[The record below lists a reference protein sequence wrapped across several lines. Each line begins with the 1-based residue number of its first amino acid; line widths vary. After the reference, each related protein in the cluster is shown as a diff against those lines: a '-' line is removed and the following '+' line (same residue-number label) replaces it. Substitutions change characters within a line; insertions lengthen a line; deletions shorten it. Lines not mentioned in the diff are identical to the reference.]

1 MKRLAILC
9 TSLAILASAASNA
22 SAQTY
27 NVVSAGTGYSNANI
41 TPTPNSSIQN
51 SQFQNQQTLK
61 TANNI
66 QNNSTV
72 NQKNIDEKS
81 ESPLARKDN
90 LDNPEYVRKRM
101 IELEKALYNKTKKE
115 LLEKKGEDKTDDP
128 LTMEM
133 LEEQFQE
140 KLLEREITE
149 KIESELS
156 LKQFGREFFANG
168 AQTDSNLFAN
178 SAPSNYQL
186 GPGDSLKIII
196 WSELGDETV
205 YDVQV
210 NPEGQVYIPMIG
222 VIGVSGKTV
231 GQFESIVLGKFSS
244 KFEHCKGQVTLNQVR
259 TIMIFVA
266 GEVEKPGAM
275 MVSGLTTAFSA
286 LYHAGGPTEKGSMRN
301 IRVIESNG
309 RTKEIDL
316 YKYFMSGDR
325 RQDISIMNGDTIFVP
340 TTEKRVTVNGTV
352 TRPAIYEILGE
363 TSLEEVLHMAGN
375 ILPEAY
381 AGRVSITRFTGNERR
396 KSFDVNCS
404 DKNAMASFKVLPGD
418 VINVERSNGIIENA
432 VTIEG
437 PVNKPGNYSAN
448 GLTVSELIKL
458 AGGMISE
465 TANYK
470 HGQIVRKTTGGR
482 DEILSFD
489 VNKALDGD
497 NKHNIVL
504 KPLDEVKLFAEE
516 DITNEIFDIYIGG
529 AVRNPKIYK
538 FHEGMKLAD
547 LVLLANGLNTDASGE
562 AEIARKSEGNTSVI
576 IKANIKNALENK
588 DSSDN
593 VTLQA
598 LDKVNIIGKGD
609 VLMEPEVVILK
620 GQVMKPGAYALTHR
634 GETLSSL
641 IQRAG
646 GLTDRAYPEG
656 AIFMRN
662 LNNISTNDQ
671 LETTISVQ
679 NELFREAN
687 LDLRSDLIKA
697 GAKDTDISGISSD
710 VRGDGITKQMMDKAG
725 IVSETLSNQQQN
737 PEAMEQ
743 DDFAKA
749 LEKGSRKLEQKQEEE
764 ASKNGETVKT
774 RIAVSMAEIMRGNCS
789 KEEDIELLDGDE
801 ITVPVMP
808 HTVSVL
814 GAVMNPTTIMY
825 NPKANASYYIN
836 RAGGYTSHCDH
847 RRTVVVKAN
856 GEVMRLRNIR
866 KISRGDIIL
875 VPPKARIVQ
884 KDTLKDASSIAQILG
899 NLAVTYKVVNDSK

>member
-9 TSLAILASAASNA
+9 TSLAILASAGSNA

-27 NVVSAGTGYSNANI
+27 NVVSAGTGYNTNTNTSLPTTGIDSKSVNALKDINSINNQRNAN
-41 TPTPNSSIQN
+41 
-51 SQFQNQQTLK
+51 
-61 TANNI
+61 
-66 QNNSTV
+66 V
-72 NQKNIDEKS
+72 NQNDINKKN
-81 ESPLARKDN
+81 ESPLSRKEN
-90 LDNPEYVRKRM
+90 LDDPEYVRQRM

-115 LLEKKGEDKTDDP
+115 LLEKKGEETTEP
-128 LTMEM
+128 LIKEL
-133 LEEQFQE
+133 LEEQIQE

-156 LKQFGREFFANG
+156 LKQFGKEFFAKG
-168 AQTDSNLFAN
+168 AQTDTNLFAN

-186 GPGDSLKIII
+186 GPGDNLKIII

-222 VIGVSGKTV
+222 VIGVSGNTV
-231 GQFESIVLGKFSS
+231 GQFEKIVLGLFSNKF
-244 KFEHCKGQVTLNQVR
+244 KHCKGQVTLSQVR

-286 LYHAGGPTEKGSMRN
+286 LYHAGGPTDKGSMRN

-325 RQDISIMNGDTIFVP
+325 RQDVSIMNGDTIFVP
-340 TTEKRVTVNGTV
+340 TTEKRVTVMGTV
-352 TRPAIYEILGE
+352 TRPAIYEVLGE
-363 TSLEEVLHMAGN
+363 TSLAEVMQMAGN
-375 ILPEAY
+375 ILPEGY
-381 AGRVSITRFTGNERR
+381 AGRVSITRYTGNERK
-396 KSFDVNCS
+396 KSFDVSCS

-418 VINVERSNGIIENA
+418 VINVERSNGIVENA
-432 VTIEG
+432 VKIEG

-448 GLTVSELIKL
+448 GSTVSELIKL
-458 AGGMISE
+458 AGGLIPE

-482 DEILSFD
+482 NEILSFD
-489 VNKALDGD
+489 LNKALEGD
-497 NKHNIVL
+497 SRHDIVL

-529 AVRNPKIYK
+529 AVRTPKIYD

-547 LVLLANGLNTDASGE
+547 LVLLANGLNTDASDE
-562 AEIARKSEGNTSVI
+562 AEIARKGEGNTSVI
-576 IKANIKNALENK
+576 IKANIKKALEDK
-588 DSSDN
+588 DSPDN

-598 LDKVNIIGKGD
+598 LDKVNIIGRGD
-609 VLMEPEVVILK
+609 IMLEPEVVVLK

-671 LETTISVQ
+671 LETTVSVQ

-687 LDLRSDLIKA
+687 LDLRADLIKA
-697 GAKDTDISGISSD
+697 GAKDTDITSISSD

-725 IVSETLSNQQQN
+725 VVSETLSSQN
-737 PEAMEQ
+737 PKDGKQ

-749 LEKGSRKLEQKQEEE
+749 LEKGTRKLDKKNEEE

-774 RIAVSMAEIMRGNCS
+774 RIAVSMAEIMTGKCS

-801 ITVPVMP
+801 ITIPVIP

-825 NPKANASYYIN
+825 NPKGNASYYIN
-836 RAGGYTSHCDH
+836 RAGGYTAHCDH

>member
-9 TSLAILASAASNA
+9 TSLAILATAASNA

-27 NVVSAGTGYSNANI
+27 NVVSAGTGYNTANTNANI
-41 TPTPNSSIQN
+41 NQSMNNSIQA
-51 SQFQNQQTLK
+51 QNPLTLK
-61 TANNI
+61 ANNL
-66 QNNSTV
+66 QNNSST
-72 NQKNIDEKS
+72 NKNEIKPKD
-81 ESPLARKDN
+81 ESPLANKNN
-90 LDNPEYVRKRM
+90 LDNPDYVRQRM

-115 LLEKKGEDKTDDP
+115 LLEKKGEAKTDP

-186 GPGDSLKIII
+186 GPGDNLKIII

-205 YDVQV
+205 SDVQV

-222 VIGVSGKTV
+222 VIGVSGNTV
-231 GQFESIVLGKFSS
+231 DQFEKIVLGKFSQ
-244 KFEHCKGQVTLNQVR
+244 KFKHCKGQVTLSQVR

-286 LYHAGGPTEKGSMRN
+286 LYHAGGPTDKGSMRN

-325 RQDISIMNGDTIFVP
+325 RQDVSIMNGDTIFVP
-340 TTEKRVTVNGTV
+340 TTEKRVTVMGTV
-352 TRPAIYEILGE
+352 TRPAIYEVLGE
-363 TSLEEVLHMAGN
+363 TSLAEVMQMAGN

-381 AGRVSITRFTGNERR
+381 AGRVSITRYTGNDRK
-396 KSFDVNCS
+396 KSFDVSCS

-418 VINVERSNGIIENA
+418 VINVERSTGIVENA
-432 VTIEG
+432 VKIEG

-448 GLTVSELIKL
+448 GSTVSELIKL

-489 VNKALDGD
+489 LNKALDGD
-497 NKHNIVL
+497 SKHNIVL

-529 AVRNPKIYK
+529 AVRSPKIYK
-538 FHEGMKLAD
+538 YHEGMKLAD

-562 AEIARKSEGNTSVI
+562 AEIARKGEGNTSVI

-725 IVSETLSNQQQN
+725 IVSETLSNQN
-737 PEAMEQ
+737 PEEVEQ

-749 LEKGSRKLEQKQEEE
+749 LEKGTRKLEQKKEEE
-764 ASKNGETVKT
+764 ASKDGETVKT
-774 RIAVSMAEIMRGNCS
+774 RIAVSMAEIMKGNCT

-801 ITVPVMP
+801 ITIPVIP

-866 KISRGDIIL
+866 RISRGDIIL

>member
-9 TSLAILASAASNA
+9 TSLAILASAGSNA

-27 NVVSAGTGYSNANI
+27 NVVSAGTGIDSKSVNALKDINSFNNQRNAN
-41 TPTPNSSIQN
+41 
-51 SQFQNQQTLK
+51 
-61 TANNI
+61 
-66 QNNSTV
+66 V
-72 NQKNIDEKS
+72 NQNDINKKT
-81 ESPLARKDN
+81 ESPLSRKEN
-90 LDNPEYVRKRM
+90 LDDTEYVRQRM
-101 IELEKALYNKTKKE
+101 IELEKALY
-115 LLEKKGEDKTDDP
+115 
-128 LTMEM
+128 
-133 LEEQFQE
+133 
-140 KLLEREITE
+140 EREITE

-156 LKQFGREFFANG
+156 LKQFGKEFFAKG
-168 AQTDSNLFAN
+168 AQTDTNLFAN

-186 GPGDSLKIII
+186 GPGDNLKIII

-222 VIGVSGKTV
+222 VIGVSGNTV
-231 GQFESIVLGKFSS
+231 GQFEKIVLGKFSN
-244 KFEHCKGQVTLNQVR
+244 KFKHCKGQVTLSQVR

-286 LYHAGGPTEKGSMRN
+286 LYHAGGPTDKGSMRN

-325 RQDISIMNGDTIFVP
+325 RQDVSIMNGDTIFVP
-340 TTEKRVTVNGTV
+340 TTEKHVTVMGTV
-352 TRPAIYEILGE
+352 TRPAIYEVLGE
-363 TSLEEVLHMAGN
+363 TSLAEVMQMAGN
-375 ILPEAY
+375 ILPESY
-381 AGRVSITRFTGNERR
+381 TGRVSITRYTGNERK
-396 KSFDVNCS
+396 KSFDVSCS

-418 VINVERSNGIIENA
+418 VINVERSNGIVENA
-432 VTIEG
+432 VKIEG

-448 GLTVSELIKL
+448 GSTVSELIKL
-458 AGGMISE
+458 AGGLIPE

-482 DEILSFD
+482 NEILSFD
-489 VNKALDGD
+489 LNKALEGD
-497 NKHNIVL
+497 SKHDIVL
-504 KPLDEVKLFAEE
+504 KPLDEVKLFAEK

-529 AVRNPKIYK
+529 AVRTPKIYD

-547 LVLLANGLNTDASGE
+547 LVLLANGLNTDASDE
-562 AEIARKSEGNTSVI
+562 AEIARKGEGNTSVI
-576 IKANIKNALENK
+576 IKANIKKALEDK
-588 DSSDN
+588 DSPDN

-598 LDKVNIIGKGD
+598 LDKVNIIGRGD
-609 VLMEPEVVILK
+609 IILEPEVVVLK

-671 LETTISVQ
+671 LETTVSVQ

-687 LDLRSDLIKA
+687 LDLRADLIKA
-697 GAKDTDISGISSD
+697 GAKDTDITSISSD
-710 VRGDGITKQMMDKAG
+710 ARGDGITKQMMDKAG
-725 IVSETLSNQQQN
+725 IVSETLSSQN
-737 PEAMEQ
+737 PEDVKQ

-749 LEKGSRKLEQKQEEE
+749 LEKDTRKLDK
-764 ASKNGETVKT
+764 KNEETVKT
-774 RIAVSMAEIMRGNCS
+774 RIAVPMAEIMTGKCS

-801 ITVPVMP
+801 ITIPVIP

-825 NPKANASYYIN
+825 NPKGNASYYIN
-836 RAGGYTSHCDH
+836 RAGGYTAHCDH